1 MFFEVAR
8 TVSFFVSMLALYPV
22 VAGAFFVPG
31 SHWQDRLIL
40 AAARMGLAGCLAL
53 VSGILFAKPWLYPDG
68 PGRRLMAVLP
78 VRIYLW
84 TILGVAIMFLLSW
97 YLEEFYVPI
106 CGRACR
112 TEANRESWFVGRESW
127 VVLSHPFR

>member
-1 MFFEVAR
+1 MLLDLTKAL
-8 TVSFFVSMLALYPV
+8 SFFVSMFALYPV

-53 VSGILFAKPWLYPDG
+53 VSGILFARPWDYKDETGQDG
-68 PGRRLMAVLP
+68 AGRRLFAALP

-84 TILGVAIMFLLSW
+84 TILGVAILFQLSW
-97 YLEEFYVPI
+97 YLEEFYVPYLWK
-106 CGRACR
+106 
-112 TEANRESWFVGRESW
+112 S
-127 VVLSHPFR
+127 LPY

>member
-1 MFFEVAR
+1 MLLEFAR
-8 TVSFFVSMLALYPV
+8 TLSFFVSMLALYPV

-40 AAARMGLAGCLAL
+40 ALARMGLAGCLAL
-53 VSGILFAKPWLYPDG
+53 MSGILFAKPWAHQDDA
-68 PGRRLMAVLP
+68 GRRLMAALP

-97 YLEEFYVPI
+97 YLEEFYVPYLWK
-106 CGRACR
+106 
-112 TEANRESWFVGRESW
+112 S
-127 VVLSHPFR
+127 LPY